1 VAQAAPAV
9 SRGRTKVVVLGSHG
23 GQQINQ
29 LTGANVRCGTSVL
42 IDVDGV
48 LMVVDCG
55 CGSAH
60 RIAEAGYDM
69 NAVRYVLVTHHH
81 VDHVADLGSIATFAW
96 SSGRNGAD
104 PDRRLDVYGP
114 TGTKRYERGFKRMV
128 GLSIAD
134 QEGPLGQRPSFDR
147 FARWHEFEPP
157 RRARRILSAKRFGVR
172 AIRVNHGGMPAVGY
186 RVRTPDLDIAFS
198 GDRGAHG
205 DRFPAFAKGA
215 DVLFHE
221 VFHRE
226 VVLGVLE
233 RQGVARTFV
242 RHIVDDH
249 CDTTAVGRVATKAE
263 VGTLV
268 LYHLI
273 PGAPAVTDAAWQAK
287 VAPHFDGRIVVARDL
302 LLV

>member
-1 VAQAAPAV
+1 VAAAGLARLPSVAQAAPAV

-104 PDRRLDVYGP
+104 PHRRLDIYGP

-172 AIRVNHGGMPAVGY
+172 AIR
-186 RVRTPDLDIAFS
+186 
-198 GDRGAHG
+198 
-205 DRFPAFAKGA
+205 
-215 DVLFHE
+215 
-221 VFHRE
+221 
-226 VVLGVLE
+226 
-233 RQGVARTFV
+233 
-242 RHIVDDH
+242 HIVDDH
-249 CDTTAVGRVATKAE
+249 CDTTAVGRAATKAE
-263 VGTLV
+263 VDTLV

-273 PGAPAVTDAAWQAK
+273 PGTPAVTDAAWQAK
-287 VAPHFDGRIVVARDL
+287 VATHFGGRIVVARDL